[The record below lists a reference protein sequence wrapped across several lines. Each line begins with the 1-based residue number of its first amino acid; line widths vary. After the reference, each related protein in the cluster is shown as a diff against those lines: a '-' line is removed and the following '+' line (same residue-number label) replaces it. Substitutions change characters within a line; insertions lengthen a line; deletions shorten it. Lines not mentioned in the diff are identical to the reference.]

1 MILIDNF
8 LEKGN
13 LDKNGGSLV
22 VNNLLFY
29 IKKKNYCANAFELMN
44 LSLIVIKSFFPS
56 QHLPAQC

>member
-29 IKKKNYCANAFELMN
+29 I
-44 LSLIVIKSFFPS
+44 
-56 QHLPAQC
+56 